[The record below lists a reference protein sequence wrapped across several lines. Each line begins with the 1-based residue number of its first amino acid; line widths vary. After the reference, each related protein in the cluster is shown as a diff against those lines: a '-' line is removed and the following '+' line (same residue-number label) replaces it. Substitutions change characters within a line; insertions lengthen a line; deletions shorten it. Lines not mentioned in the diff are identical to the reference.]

1 MNKRLISLT
10 MLILLMSS
18 TAFAVESL
26 SELERRVGLESIDDA
41 LKSGN
46 RNVLLA
52 LPAKGYKNGLTGVLN
67 KFDVYP
73 NPAYSFTS
81 CGITDKAGKNGP
93 SPGCVVSIKLAQ
105 KSSGGMYRD
114 IGIRIEYAIG
124 PGDEKFT
131 PNNSAYA
138 EHIVRGD
145 GVLEAQIQSY

>member
-1 MNKRLISLT
+1 MNKRLTGLT
-10 MLILLMSS
+10 VLFLLLSS

-26 SELERRVGLESIDDA
+26 SALERRVGLESIDDGI
-41 LKSGN
+41 KSGN

-67 KFDVYP
+67 RFDVYP

-81 CGITDKAGKNGP
+81 CGTTDKVGKNGP
-93 SPGCVVSIKLAQ
+93 APGCVVSIKLAR
-105 KSSGGMYRD
+105 KSSGGVYRD

-124 PGDEKFT
+124 PGETKFV

-145 GVLEAQIQSY
+145 GVLEDQIQN